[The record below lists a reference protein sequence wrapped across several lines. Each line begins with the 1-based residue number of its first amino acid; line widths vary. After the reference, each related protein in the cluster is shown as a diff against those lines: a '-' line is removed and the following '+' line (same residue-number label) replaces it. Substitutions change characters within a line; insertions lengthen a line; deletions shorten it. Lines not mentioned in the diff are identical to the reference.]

1 MRRLAFVVALLGST
15 GCEALT
21 SDVTL
26 VARAGRYELTVN
38 RLAQIMAASKIMP
51 LEADVA
57 SRVANL
63 WVDYAIL
70 AQLLAAGDSL
80 TDSAL
85 VVRSMWGDVQ
95 QMLADKYHA
104 QLMAPYLDLDT
115 TVVDSIYNAGEYR
128 LFKQILVRV
137 APSAAPPE
145 RAEKRELA
153 AGIRERVVSGGAWDR
168 ENEMYNDDR
177 TRDVG
182 GSLGIVTRGQTVP
195 AFNDAAFALAPGAI
209 SDVVESSFGFHIISR
224 PALEEVYD
232 EFTEGMLDQLVTRAD
247 TAYLEDLRSRRRI
260 TVRASA
266 PTAAAEVFGD
276 LMGSFDS
283 PRVLATFEGGKFR
296 VSDFARWVGGFPPQA
311 HAQITALSADSMRS
325 FIYEIATNHVLML
338 EAAEAGVALGP
349 EELAELRESHE
360 SNIRRL
366 ITALQISDELSGGGG
381 GAARDIEG
389 RYRQLE
395 HSVDQYIEAIS
406 TNLRRFMSVP
416 VYLADA
422 LRGEVRWQIES
433 AGLVRVLAEARE
445 LRAALN
451 ELEAPPDLPTPPT
464 QQPDSAP
471 GSQEPAPPGP

>member
-1 MRRLAFVVALLGST
+1 MRRLVFVVVLLGST

-57 SRVANL
+57 RRVANL

-70 AQLLAAGDSL
+70 AQVLAAGDSL

-95 QMLADKYHA
+95 QILADKYHA
-104 QLMAPYLDLDT
+104 QLMAAYLDLDT
-115 TVVDSIYNAGEYR
+115 TVVDSIYNSGDYR

-137 APSAAPPE
+137 APNAAPPE

-153 AGIRERVVSGGAWDR
+153 AGIRERLVSGGAWDR

-177 TRDVG
+177 TRGAG

-195 AFNDAAFALAPGAI
+195 AFNDAAFALVPGAI

-224 PALEEVYD
+224 PVLEAVYD
-232 EFTEGMLDQLVTRAD
+232 EFREGVLDQVVGRAD

-260 TVRASA
+260 RVKASA
-266 PTAAAEVFGD
+266 PAAAAEVLQD
-276 LMGSFDS
+276 LTGSFDS

-296 VSDFARWVGGFPPQA
+296 VSDFARWVSGFPPQA
-311 HAQITALSADSMRS
+311 HAQISALSADSMRS
-325 FIYEIATNHVLML
+325 FIREIATNHVLML

-349 EELAELRESHE
+349 EELDELRESHE

-366 ITALQISDELSGGGG
+366 ITALQISDELSGGV
-381 GAARDIEG
+381 ARDIEG

-406 TNLRRFMSVP
+406 QNARRFVSVP

-451 ELEAPPDLPTPPT
+451 ELAAPPDLPPPPA

-471 GSQEPAPPGP
+471 GSREPEPQSP